1 MWQTLETKAQFIS
14 QVMTGDAS
22 MRKAEDVDATALS
35 YAEVKAIASG
45 NPMVIEKAQIDAEVI
60 RLNRLQHQ
68 HQDSQYSIRM
78 RIRRT
83 EEQVQDEEKCIVQL
97 RQDIAT
103 RKPTK
108 GEAFC
113 MTIDGKHFDERVQAG
128 HQLVFIGASLKP
140 MQETRQIGSIAGFSI
155 SLHRLEARVELRIHG
170 KRTYGSTV
178 SDSPQGTIASLEH
191 ALGDMDA
198 QLAGSTDNLSR
209 LKTRV
214 QELQAQSQQPFDHQ
228 EKLEVAEKRQQ
239 EIIAALDLAKNQA
252 STQVDE
258 QPESPINEE
267 QAIGSALESSEAEDS
282 NEIVQP
288 AHEPPKA
295 PVIRGCIET
304 PRGPLA
310 RATTLPQEHFTPQ
323 HSPKQGVRL

>member
-1 MWQTLETKAQFIS
+1 
-14 QVMTGDAS
+14 
-22 MRKAEDVDATALS
+22 
-35 YAEVKAIASG
+35 
-45 NPMVIEKAQIDAEVI
+45 
-60 RLNRLQHQ
+60 
-68 HQDSQYSIRM
+68 M
-78 RIRRT
+78 RIRRG
-83 EEQVQDEEKCIVQL
+83 EEQVQDEGKCIAQL
-97 RQDIAT
+97 REDIAT

-108 GEAFC
+108 GDAFC

-128 HQLVFIGASLKP
+128 RQLVFIGTSLKP

-198 QLAGSTDNLSR
+198 QLAESKENLSR

-214 QELQAQSQQPFDHQ
+214 QELQAQSQQPFEHQ
-228 EKLEVAEKRQQ
+228 EKLAVAEKRQH

-258 QPESPINEE
+258 QPEAETQTTGEHRLASQPAEV
-267 QAIGSALESSEAEDS
+267 SSEC
-282 NEIVQP
+282 VQP
-288 AHEPPKA
+288 VQEAPKVSAA
-295 PVIRGCIET
+295 PVVRSGIET

-310 RATTLPQEHFTPQ
+310 RTVPAQPESFRARIKQ
-323 HSPKQGVRL
+323 SPKQGMGL